1 MLNEM
6 AVEADRGRFTGTSAT
21 FGQLCERWL
30 KLAESDLSPTTVH
43 SYKELLRNHILPA
56 LGDVPVKNIQT
67 IDLDQLYHGLQSR
80 SSLSAGT
87 VRRVHAIIRRA
98 FRQAVTWGWVATNP
112 AANAT
117 QPRLTKPD
125 LSPPNVEQ
133 VGEILRTANERDPE
147 LGHFL
152 HLAATTGARRGELC
166 ALRWSNVNFGLRTL
180 TIERSIVEV
189 PGSIVEKDTKTH
201 ASRRIALDQGT
212 LSVLEAQRDLA
223 LGRASVI
230 GLDVGDDA
238 YVFSREPDGAIP
250 WRPDHVTKGF
260 VAVREELGYQDV
272 RLHDLRHFA
281 ATRLMAAG
289 VPVRTVS
296 GRLGHANPST
306 TLSVYSHFLEA
317 SDREA
322 ANVMG
327 QLVTKGGVAAKGAS
341 KGPKANVS
349 AKGAVKK
356 TPPKRAGG
364 SGRGRSRVDSGARLD
379 GYAVR

>member
-1 MLNEM
+1 MLNEI
-6 AVEADRGRFTGTSAT
+6 AVEADRGRFTGTSTT

-56 LGDVPVKNIQT
+56 LSDVPVKNIQT

-80 SSLSAGT
+80 SGLSAGT

-98 FRQAVTWGWVATNP
+98 FRQAVMWGWVGTNP

-133 VGEILRTANERDPE
+133 VGEILRTANELGPE

-152 HLAATTGARRGELC
+152 HLAATSGARRGELC
-166 ALRWSNVNFGLRTL
+166 ALRWSNVDFGLRTF

-189 PGSIVEKDTKTH
+189 PSGIVEKDTKTH

-212 LSVLEAQRDLA
+212 LLVLEAQRDLA

-230 GLDVGDDA
+230 GLGVENDA
-238 YVFSREPDGAIP
+238 FVFSREPDGGIP
-250 WRPDHVTKGF
+250 WRPDRVTKGF
-260 VAVREELGYQDV
+260 AAVREELGYPDV
-272 RLHDLRHFA
+272 RLHDLRHSCASLLIAMEVPLEVTAEQMGHASIRVTKDVCGHLLPGSKAKA
-281 ATRLMAAG
+281 AKAMVQMLFGEFVDVLTPRKKSLAASLAA
-289 VPVRTVS
+289 VPVATVINI
-296 GRLGHANPST
+296 A
-306 TLSVYSHFLEA
+306 
-317 SDREA
+317 
-322 ANVMG
+322 
-327 QLVTKGGVAAKGAS
+327 VT
-341 KGPKANVS
+341 
-349 AKGAVKK
+349 
-356 TPPKRAGG
+356 R
-364 SGRGRSRVDSGARLD
+364 D
-379 GYAVR
+379 